1 MHKSLLIPLLLL
13 IILLISSCS
22 ASDPIKDDLYS
33 EASYIRL
40 AADGG
45 GGYWHEYNEATVNI
59 SPGLSEATF
68 IAPNASSLGGW
79 RLDAIGEW
87 LYFGASIEGDYDST
101 GDIQLQIFFEV
112 NVDNS
117 GGLATDE
124 VDMQVE
130 LWCKEPGEGTNTN
143 YTYNVST
150 VVGQAQQHDL
160 FVATVDCTAV
170 PSSIV
175 AFRLELATVSSD
187 IDSIIVNYVKVKYP
201 ACTPALER
209 P

>member
-45 GGYWHEYNEATVNI
+45 GGYWHEYNEAAVNI

-79 RLDAIGEW
+79 RLDAIANGFTLVHPLREITTVPAIYSYR
-87 LYFGASIEGDYDST
+87 YF
-101 GDIQLQIFFEV
+101 L
-112 NVDNS
+112 
-117 GGLATDE
+117 
-124 VDMQVE
+124 
-130 LWCKEPGEGTNTN
+130 K
-143 YTYNVST
+143 
-150 VVGQAQQHDL
+150 
-160 FVATVDCTAV
+160 
-170 PSSIV
+170 
-175 AFRLELATVSSD
+175 
-187 IDSIIVNYVKVKYP
+187 
-201 ACTPALER
+201 
-209 P
+209 